1 MPPDVDHLTSGQTLQ
16 DFHLWEAIL
25 NKVGMGSKAS
35 DRFEYVKQFF
45 NEPPPISTE
54 DLVNPETVRSEQNSA
69 GGGAGSGV
77 VPRCYVIMWH
87 F

>member
-1 MPPDVDHLTSGQTLQ
+1 
-16 DFHLWEAIL
+16 
-25 NKVGMGSKAS
+25 MGSKAS

-77 VPRCYVIMWH
+77 VPRCYVIM
-87 F
+87 